1 MKRFNVLLAVCLML
15 SLVSPALAVNFDFHG
30 DFNNRFMVYTNHIDW
45 FKSEKGSLQD
55 GDVDESF
62 GEIKYRLWT
71 EASSDNDAIKGV
83 YAVEL
88 GGIHFGE
95 KNYSKGGGGGFS
107 GDGVNIETRWAYVDF
122 ELGPGRT
129 RIGLMPIGINKYF
142 WKETVTGI
150 DYKGMAGNMEY
161 ELAWLRGYEHVP
173 SSDDDDKEDLD
184 ALYARINFKPS
195 NDIKTGL
202 FVVYQMSDDDGAGS
216 GLDPRSYR
224 IKKLKETDLSLATL
238 GNDGKASFGNMFIN
252 WDLMFQTGSIDN
264 FTFDVSEYANGAYGV
279 ATSYTDDM
287 DVSAYFAHI
296 DIGAKFSNAK
306 LTYTFWY
313 ASGDDDPTDGDLEAF
328 ISTDVDITDSIVI
341 FEGNYCDDDYH
352 TESPYL
358 LDKGMIL
365 NKLALDYKVDDRL
378 EVGAAALYLMTAE
391 EIEYADN
398 NGNVQKEDSLG
409 FELDAYIKYQL
420 FSSTELALNVGY
432 LMSDD
437 AIDFYEVN
445 KDGSAD
451 EDIFVSS
458 ARLRYKF

>member
-1 MKRFNVLLAVCLML
+1 MKRFNVLLAVCLTL
-15 SLVSPALAVNFDFHG
+15 SLVSPALAVDFNFHG

-45 FKSEKGSLQD
+45 FSSEKGSLQD
-55 GDVDESF
+55 GDVGESY

-71 EASSDNDAIKGV
+71 EASSDNGAIKGV

-88 GGIHFGE
+88 GGISYGE
-95 KNYSKGGGGGFS
+95 KDYKKGGGGGFS

-129 RIGLMPIGINKYF
+129 KMGLMPININKYF

-150 DYKGMAGNMEY
+150 DYKGKAGNMEY
-161 ELAWLRGYEHVP
+161 ELAWLRGYEHVTT
-173 SSDDDDKEDLD
+173 SDDDDQEDLD
-184 ALYARINFKPS
+184 ALYARINLKPS

-202 FVVYQMSDDDGAGS
+202 FVVYQMSDDDDAGS
-216 GLDPRSYR
+216 SLDPRSYR
-224 IKKLKETDLSLATL
+224 IKKLKETDMALATL
-238 GNDGKASFGNMFIN
+238 GTDGKASFDNLFIN

-264 FTFDVSEYANGAYGV
+264 FTFDVSEYVNGAYGV
-279 ATSYTDDM
+279 DTSYTDDM
-287 DVSAYFAHI
+287 DVSTYFAHI
-296 DIGAKFSNAK
+296 DLGAKFGNAK

-313 ASGDDDPTDGDLEAF
+313 ASGDDDPTDSDMNAF
-328 ISTDVDITDSIVI
+328 ISTDVDINDSIVI

-365 NKLALDYKVDDRL
+365 NKLALDYNVNDKL
-378 EVGAAALYLMTAE
+378 KIGAAALYLMTAE
-391 EIEYADN
+391 EIEYLDN
-398 NGNVQKEDSLG
+398 NGNVQNEDSLG
-409 FELDAYIKYQL
+409 FELDAYISYKL
-420 FSSTELALNVGY
+420 FSSTEVAFNMGY

-437 AIDFYEVN
+437 AIDFYEADKN
-445 KDGSAD
+445 GSAD